1 MVLRANH
8 MVLRGCIF
16 LLMFVGIFDPADKL
30 LGLKV
35 PAFIL
40 CWLVFLFYYVLNP
53 VKIARK
59 VYFYILLILF
69 IPALSMLYFE
79 VFLGGGQTAA
89 LILIKAYIFVSLI
102 IILVAAKIDLIPMLS
117 RILFLL
123 ALVIILTKLLVM
135 IFPELIPSL
144 QVFGSTNGIVL
155 LGDRFYFGDTTFQ
168 QIYFTASPMLLIS
181 IAYYSDRAFR
191 SGFFSWN
198 SFFAFVSILGMVL
211 AGTRSNMVGPVIVLV
226 SIVIFNVKNKV
237 LYSTVLFLALIVF
250 ASVFYST
257 NSTIVEVLSLQE
269 ESNSIKLELLRDY
282 ADIFND
288 PINLIFGQGFGSYY
302 YWEAKGYSDFISELS
317 YLELIRVYGLIFGII
332 MAGLILYPI
341 LFVIASRREFS
352 NRASIIGFT
361 VYMAIAAINP
371 LIFSSLGMSIISAFM
386 ANIFR
391 SREFDAV
398 YMPNS
403 YHYNNPS
410 KLD

>member
-1 MVLRANH
+1 
-8 MVLRGCIF
+8 
-16 LLMFVGIFDPADKL
+16 
-30 LGLKV
+30 
-35 PAFIL
+35 
-40 CWLVFLFYYVLNP
+40 
-53 VKIARK
+53 
-59 VYFYILLILF
+59 
-69 IPALSMLYFE
+69 
-79 VFLGGGQTAA
+79 
-89 LILIKAYIFVSLI
+89 
-102 IILVAAKIDLIPMLS
+102 
-117 RILFLL
+117 
-123 ALVIILTKLLVM
+123 
-135 IFPELIPSL
+135 
-144 QVFGSTNGIVL
+144 
-155 LGDRFYFGDTTFQ
+155 
-168 QIYFTASPMLLIS
+168 
-181 IAYYSDRAFR
+181 
-191 SGFFSWN
+191 
-198 SFFAFVSILGMVL
+198 MVL